1 MLKKS
6 LKKGMILKIPAG
18 RGKMGS
24 AIHMFFMRIPLDVI
38 FLDYE
43 KNVLDQ
49 VTLKPWQTYTPKKA
63 ARYVVELKEGYLT
76 SSETEIGDVM
86 DFKYE

>member
-1 MLKKS
+1 
-6 LKKGMILKIPAG
+6 
-18 RGKMGS
+18 
-24 AIHMFFMRIPLDVI
+24 MFFMIIPLDVI

-49 VTLKPWQTYTPKKA
+49 VTLTPGQTYTPKKA